1 VIEIFPQNDLW
12 LKNLLGFKPLNW
24 NPSIIMNSQKEDM
37 HHPPE
42 LDEEEQDHIRAVFD
56 DEVVPKLVR
65 LNARL
70 GTLSCGFA
78 GQEFEHWTIEF
89 RSMGDHFE
97 IVSFEYDEEVVSID
111 LGL

>member
-1 VIEIFPQNDLW
+1 MKSQEENM
-12 LKNLLGFKPLNW
+12 
-24 NPSIIMNSQKEDM
+24 NPTD
-37 HHPPE
+37 E
-42 LDEEEQDHIRAVFD
+42 LDEEDQDHIRAVFD

-89 RSMGDHFE
+89 RSVGDHFE
-97 IVSFEYDEEVVSID
+97 IVSFEYDEEAVSID

>member
-1 VIEIFPQNDLW
+1 
-12 LKNLLGFKPLNW
+12 
-24 NPSIIMNSQKEDM
+24 MNSQEDM
-37 HHPPE
+37 SSIHE

-89 RSMGDHFE
+89 RSKGDHFE
-97 IVSFEYDEEVVSID
+97 IVSFEYDEEAVSID